1 MPGEAPFCPFSTSNS
16 NSPSL
21 SSSCSSSSPSS
32 SVCPLGSSGIG
43 EKTVS
48 CSPAGEVC
56 VEVLNTDSIYQLTQE
71 TYTYQKAIYLVKSFE
86 ASAPFFF
93 FLPDKDKVQHNSLS
107 CSVGEMT
114 SSLSLLLLVSL
125 SLPRQYKDQVPK
137 QPLSAYMLFTKSKGP
152 KLKAKHPELSQTE
165 MAVKLGERKCDEA
178 KFFTPP
184 PPSNSLSTPTHMHP
198 FL

>member
-1 MPGEAPFCPFSTSNS
+1 MYILASRQDYNSSLLESSELSAVPGEAPFCPFSTSNS

-114 SSLSLLLLVSL
+114 PSLTWPVA
-125 SLPRQYKDQVPK
+125 PW
-137 QPLSAYMLFTKSKGP
+137 
-152 KLKAKHPELSQTE
+152 H
-165 MAVKLGERKCDEA
+165 LGFGCE
-178 KFFTPP
+178 TPP
-184 PPSNSLSTPTHMHP
+184 TVGDTVLHSPHTHACI
-198 FL
+198 